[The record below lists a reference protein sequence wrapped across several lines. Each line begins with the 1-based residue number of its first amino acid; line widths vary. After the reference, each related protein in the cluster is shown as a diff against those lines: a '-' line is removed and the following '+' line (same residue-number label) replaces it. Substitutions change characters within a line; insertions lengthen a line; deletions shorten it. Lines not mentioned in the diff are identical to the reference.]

1 MDHGVLSSSVSW
13 DGKTIPRL
21 ENINEQAYNHEVKE
35 AAEESIVRNN
45 FSGCRVSDPYMLIV
59 SLNGSVNFDWA
70 LQSIGLLSV
79 QFSGFRRNRG
89 KTLDYLS

>member
-45 FSGCRVSDPYMLIV
+45 FSGCRVVVKSPIESKPNWEAV
-59 SLNGSVNFDWA
+59 SF
-70 LQSIGLLSV
+70 QLSEMEKWYAAV
-79 QFSGFRRNRG
+79 EWLG
-89 KTLDYLS
+89 